1 MSEPEAWA
9 RSFTQATNEDAE
21 IGAHGEY
28 YSCSFMWDMGDRKV
42 LVDMHK
48 GKVERI
54 NLDPQPLDAYQ
65 FAPRAPAETWR
76 RALAR
81 AVYALWVASRA
92 SGDGFVAVDG
102 SQMTKADGWTGDC
115 RITVE
120 DR

>member
-1 MSEPEAWA
+1 MSEPGAWA

-65 FAPRAPAETWR
+65 FAPRAPRERGAELWPERCTPSGWPH
-76 RALAR
+76 ALA
-81 AVYALWVASRA
+81 ATGSLPSTAL
-92 SGDGFVAVDG
+92 
-102 SQMTKADGWTGDC
+102 K
-115 RITVE
+115 
-120 DR
+120 